1 MPQAVPLRVP
11 GRTNRGRNSLPG
23 SGSDEISHLSLGEV
37 RDRLA
42 RNERVLNTSLFSTSP
57 TAASSF
63 AAGSPTARRVS
74 NPDAPDPVR
83 DRLLAVR
90 EQLLAREAELLAD
103 SIGGMSLS
111 PSSPSRLASSPP
123 TRSGKARALDAI
135 RQGELH
141 LAPNSMVFETLA
153 LQERDFDNQTAARFA
168 QALSLDRPD
177 SGRGKQRHI
186 DDELGRAQ
194 QAARYARA
202 RVAEDEDDDLFDTDE
217 AYAAAQVYASGH
229 EDAGN
234 GLPLA
239 TARARRS
246 EGYDDDMRDNSDDED
261 NEFAEGN
268 DEYAGGG
275 AGSYG
280 AGPDR

>member
-1 MPQAVPLRVP
+1 
-11 GRTNRGRNSLPG
+11 
-23 SGSDEISHLSLGEV
+23 
-37 RDRLA
+37 
-42 RNERVLNTSLFSTSP
+42 
-57 TAASSF
+57 
-63 AAGSPTARRVS
+63 
-74 NPDAPDPVR
+74 
-83 DRLLAVR
+83 
-90 EQLLAREAELLAD
+90 
-103 SIGGMSLS
+103 MS
-111 PSSPSRLASSPP
+111 
-123 TRSGKARALDAI
+123 
-135 RQGELH
+135 
-141 LAPNSMVFETLA
+141 ETLA

-168 QALSLDRPD
+168 QAMSLHRPD
-177 SGRGKQRHI
+177 SGRGKQRGHI

-246 EGYDDDMRDNSDDED
+246 EGYDEDMRENSDEED
-261 NEFAEGN
+261 DEFAEGN

-275 AGSYG
+275 VGSYG
-280 AGPDR
+280 AGPDRG